1 MTDRTE
7 LRRLLERAT
16 PGPWHACDRARK
28 RDWQFNSAIRSDDRR
43 LCRECRIKA
52 GWTVEW

>member
-16 PGPWHACDRARK
+16 PGPWHAWDRGIGYEVRK
-28 RDWQFNSAIRSDDRR
+28 KSA
-43 LCRECRIKA
+43 
-52 GWTVEW
+52 